1 MSVSFIPFQLPK
13 SLYYIVQY
21 IIYNNISI
29 GLFLFFIS
37 IVMIFFSKYFKWL
50 FLLLFILFEIYL
62 LITLNIYF
70 PDKKFVLTGF
80 LSSLIFLPFLYLALK
95 GGYSITILNIIFL
108 SLLIIFYP
116 EFQNV
121 SIYIFSIISIF
132 LFVFSVVLFIILLK
146 IKRKIFLPRGEY
158 I

>member
-1 MSVSFIPFQLPK
+1 
-13 SLYYIVQY
+13 
-21 IIYNNISI
+21 
-29 GLFLFFIS
+29 
-37 IVMIFFSKYFKWL
+37 
-50 FLLLFILFEIYL
+50 
-62 LITLNIYF
+62 
-70 PDKKFVLTGF
+70 
-80 LSSLIFLPFLYLALK
+80 K